1 MTAYQTITTSI
12 TQDVMTITL
21 NRPEKKNA
29 LSFVMMDEL
38 IHLAKTLKRNK
49 SLKAVV
55 ITGSGTDFCSGLD
68 LADLNNS
75 KNLLKASYQLIKP
88 TPSKFQ
94 QVCLIWQS
102 LPMPVIAVIKGVCVG
117 GGLQLALGA
126 DMRIAHPDARFSVL
140 EAKWGLVA
148 DMGIT
153 HTAGMIAK
161 DKLAKLA
168 MTAEIV
174 DAKAAFDDG
183 LVTIIDDEPMARA
196 NQLIADIGSRSPDA
210 VLAAKRIINARSP
223 INYLTLYQE
232 KLWQIR
238 LMLGHNRKLAIKKAK
253 DSSVAFVRRQ
263 FG

>member
-1 MTAYQTITTSI
+1 MPYQTLTLHTQNTITF
-12 TQDVMTITL
+12 ITL
-21 NRPEKKNA
+21 NRPDKKNA
-29 LSFVMMDEL
+29 MNFVMMREL
-38 IHLAKTLKRNK
+38 LAVAHVLAKDKRTQ
-49 SLKAVV
+49 AV
-55 ITGSGTDFCSGLD
+55 IIMGAQGNFCSGLD
-68 LADLNNS
+68 LADLNNA

-102 LPMPVIAVIKGVCVG
+102 LPMPVIAVIQGVCVG